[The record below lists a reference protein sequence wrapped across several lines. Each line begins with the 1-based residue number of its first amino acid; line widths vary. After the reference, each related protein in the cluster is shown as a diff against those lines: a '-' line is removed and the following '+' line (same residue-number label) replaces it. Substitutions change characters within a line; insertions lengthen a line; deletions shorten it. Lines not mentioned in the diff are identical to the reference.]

1 MSKYL
6 ADPMHGGFINF
17 SEEKLEAW
25 RAALFHAREVYFMW
39 HLAEQHWVLVR
50 LNKATKLC
58 EIYEP
63 SCLVKDKVIAQTI
76 LDAMNRLFDTD
87 EYDEWCSVL
96 YNSKAARIQLEGSTH
111 PAPAR
116 WLLVW
121 RLHVRHRTPPHLRLR
136 AAEAATRRSSSRVAL
151 PHRDDA
157 LDGAPAGVGRTE

>member
-76 LDAMNRLFDTD
+76 FDAMNRLFDTD

-96 YNSKAARIQLEGSTH
+96 YNSKAARIPRQHDGCSCGVFMCVIARHLIFDCALPKQL
-111 PAPAR
+111 
-116 WLLVW
+116 L
-121 RLHVRHRTPPHLRLR
+121 
-136 AAEAATRRSSSRVAL
+136 AEALLEWRSHIAMTLSMARLQV
-151 PHRDDA
+151 
-157 LDGAPAGVGRTE
+157 